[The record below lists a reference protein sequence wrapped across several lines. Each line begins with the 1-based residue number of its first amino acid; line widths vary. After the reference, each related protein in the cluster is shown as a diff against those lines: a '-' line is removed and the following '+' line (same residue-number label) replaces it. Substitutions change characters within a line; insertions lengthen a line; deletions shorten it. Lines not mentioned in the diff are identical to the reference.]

1 VETLEEFRNGAWEFF
16 IGQAPSQ
23 VEQREGSAR
32 TLEGARNLGEKNSV
46 LPSYR
51 EKAADREQLEDFRK
65 GGYEELIPAPPA
77 VPTTE
82 EGRRML
88 EDQQRSA
95 AQMIR
100 APDGPEV
107 STGVM
112 ALPDTPE
119 VSTGAMDDFKG
130 LPGSRAN
137 NPLDSAP
144 AVRKSMASTATNRDI
159 LPGGE
164 VVEDDEGWS
173 YQRLPDGSVQIVT
186 APESNKTSIGMIL
199 TDKSTGDNKTYYDA
213 ISQYVSEKLDNPVA
227 EDESEEI
234 QKYKEGKITP
244 EYRDSLSAAQNER
257 NPNAIQQM
265 TDDEPVETPMASD
278 KDVAKAGRAMG
289 RRRKV
294 QKAKD
299 IAQRLIDRNVGGMG
313 ESF

>member
-1 VETLEEFRNGAWEFF
+1 METLEEFRNGAWEFF

-23 VEQREGSAR
+23 VEQREDSAR
-32 TLEGARNLGEKNSV
+32 ILEGARNLGEKNSV

-51 EKAADREQLEDFRK
+51 EKAADRELAEKIEQLGDFRK
-65 GGYEELIPAPPA
+65 GGYEELISAPPA

-82 EGRRML
+82 EGRREL
-88 EDQQRSA
+88 EAQQTSA
-95 AQMIR
+95 AQMMR
-100 APDGPEV
+100 PD
-107 STGVM
+107 SSQ
-112 ALPDTPE
+112 A
-119 VSTGAMDDFKG
+119 DFKG

-137 NPLDSAP
+137 NPLATAP

-164 VVEDDEGWS
+164 VVEDEEGWS
-173 YQRLPDGSVQIVT
+173 YQRLPNGSVQIVT
-186 APESNKTSIGMIL
+186 APESNKTSVGMIL
-199 TDKSTGDNKTYYDA
+199 TDKSTGDNKTYYNA
-213 ISQYVSEKLDNPVA
+213 ISEYVSSKLDNPAA
-227 EDESEEI
+227 EDEPEEI
-234 QKYKEGKITP
+234 QQYREGKITP
-244 EYRDSLSAAQNER
+244 EYRDSLLAAQSEQ

-265 TDDEPVETPMASD
+265 TDVEPVETPMASD